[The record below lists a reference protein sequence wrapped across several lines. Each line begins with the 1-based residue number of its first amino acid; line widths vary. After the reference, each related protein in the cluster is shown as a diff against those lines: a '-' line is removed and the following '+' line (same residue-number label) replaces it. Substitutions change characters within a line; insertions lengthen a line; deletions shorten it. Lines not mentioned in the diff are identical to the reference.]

1 MPNLPE
7 KLGTRKFTR
16 EVGNKEIYQRS
27 WEQGN
32 LPEKLGTRKFT
43 IKVGW
48 SGWSGGLV
56 RVQLSE
62 ILGMLGLVGVKHAFT
77 YDATEI
83 EQIEQVVYA

>member
-1 MPNLPE
+1 M
-7 KLGTRKFTR
+7 
-16 EVGNKEIYQRS
+16 
-27 WEQGN
+27 
-32 LPEKLGTRKFT
+32 GTRKFT

-62 ILGMLGLVGVKHAFT
+62 ILGMLGLVGVKHAFI

-83 EQIEQVVYA
+83 EQIEQITR